1 MSDLFTK
8 PSESKLKLRYKGEKI
23 TPCLCLYNPIRLLY
37 YEIIDSSLNKG
48 KELVVGQII
57 LYDKKEEVLSERLL
71 MTESFGVL
79 KTLHSAESENKPLPY
94 DFKFI
99 RNRKGFI
106 MLEKLNKK
114 EKSLLNRYYNND
126 IPEF

>member
-8 PSESKLKLRYKGEKI
+8 PSESKLKLKYEGEKVS
-23 TPCLCLYNPIRLLY
+23 PLSCLYTPVRLLY

-48 KELVVGQII
+48 KKLIVGQILI
-57 LYDKKEEVLSERLL
+57 YNKKEEVLVKKLL

-126 IPEF
+126 ISEL